1 MRVRE
6 IMSQQPHTCRV
17 HDTAKRAAEI
27 MWENDCGVVPVVDDD
42 GRVCGI
48 VTDRDLCMAAY
59 FQGTALADIPV
70 SAAMSREVISCSP
83 DDPIAHAER
92 LMSERQVHRLP
103 VVDDRQSPVG
113 VLSLSDV
120 ARRLG
125 QTGTSRLQEG
135 REFLETVAAICQP
148 RTVTHH

>member
-6 IMSQQPHTCRV
+6 IMSPQPQTCRV

-27 MWENDCGVVPVVDDD
+27 MWEHDCGVVPVVDDD

-59 FQGTALADIPV
+59 FQGTTLADIPV

-92 LMSERQVHRLP
+92 LMGERQVHRLP
-103 VVDDRQSPVG
+103 VVDDRQSPIG
-113 VLSLSDV
+113 LLSLSDV
-120 ARRLG
+120 ARRVS
-125 QTGTSRLQEG
+125 QSGTSRLQEG
-135 REFLETVAAICQP
+135 REFLETMAAICQP